1 MTSRILCSFF
11 VLANLSFGQ
20 SPAAPPA
27 IRLDDAL
34 TRARQYA
41 GQIQN
46 ANFAVLQAR
55 EDRVQAR
62 AARLPSLNAFNQFI
76 YTQGNGTPSGVFV
89 ANDGVH
95 VYNEQAQA
103 HEELLS
109 VFRHGEIRR
118 ALANEAAARA
128 RVEVAAGGLIA
139 TVIQNYY
146 AIYSGT

>member
-1 MTSRILCSFF
+1 MRPRMLCCI
-11 VLANLSFGQ
+11 VVANLALGQ
-20 SPAAPPA
+20 APAPQAEPLT

-95 VYNEQAQA
+95 VYNEQAVV
-103 HEELLS
+103 HEELLAYL
-109 VFRHGEIRR
+109 RR
-118 ALANEAAARA
+118 GDIQRTLAAEAVARA
-128 RVEVAAGGLIA
+128 RVDIAARGL
-139 TVIQNYY
+139 
-146 AIYSGT
+146 